1 MVKRVPGKTWK
12 HGGKGSMNELE
23 PPEIQ
28 TIPETIL
35 SVELSEKFCGFPL
48 PLPCLIPFQ
57 TLPLVK
63 FNWKLVDK
71 ES

>member
-28 TIPETIL
+28 TILETIL
-35 SVELSEKFCGFPL
+35 SVELSEKFCGFPPSSAL
-48 PLPCLIPFQ
+48 SNPLPDPPTDQI
-57 TLPLVK
+57 
-63 FNWKLVDK
+63 
-71 ES
+71 